1 MIKMNEFK
9 NWVIENHIKEEW
21 NDLTNIGKIIVF
33 PIWLIRSV
41 LVWLTLPILLPYYI
55 FINSKTYY
63 KLEGIIAKVF
73 LDMMN
78 VHNDMMN
85 DFNKK

>member
-1 MIKMNEFK
+1 MNEFK

-33 PIWLIRSV
+33 PFWLIRSV
-41 LVWLTLPILLPYYI
+41 LVWLLLPILLPYYI
-55 FINSKTYY
+55 FINSKIYY

>member
-1 MIKMNEFK
+1 MNEFK

>member
-1 MIKMNEFK
+1 MNEFK

-21 NDLTNIGKIIVF
+21 NDLTNVGKIIVF